1 MDKVKKIIICSI
13 IILVLLIGI
22 VLGIFYFNK
31 LNKVVSILTM
41 DINPSIAISLN
52 YKNDVLKVEGL
63 NEDGKELLNKLES
76 KESTVI
82 YFGYSDCPW
91 CRSIISTL
99 TDVVI
104 ENNID
109 NFYYVNVKKI
119 DKSTVNKIKIKLND
133 YLEENDN
140 GIKTLYVPDVYF
152 IKDGDIKYH
161 YLSNIDSVKNPYKKM
176 NEEQIKELKDIY
188 QNGIDMIK

>member
-1 MDKVKKIIICSI
+1 MKKIIII
-13 IILVLLIGI
+13 I
-22 VLGIFYFNK
+22 
-31 LNKVVSILTM
+31 VSILILIFISFFM
-41 DINPSIAISLN
+41 FIYFNDNLRFKYEYEILNLFKYENGKKIKVNINKDNNIKYI
-52 YKNDVLKVEGL
+52 Y
-63 NEDGKELLNKLES
+63 GKELLNKLES
-76 KESTVI
+76 KESTII

-119 DKSTVNKIKIKLND
+119 DKSTVNKIKIRLND

-176 NEEQIKELKDIY
+176 NEEQIKELKDVY

>member
-1 MDKVKKIIICSI
+1 MKKIIII
-13 IILVLLIGI
+13 IASSLIL
-22 VLGIFYFNK
+22 IFISFFMFIYFNDNLRFK
-31 LNKVVSILTM
+31 YEYEILNLFKYENGKKIKVNI
-41 DINPSIAISLN
+41 DKDNNIKYI
-52 YKNDVLKVEGL
+52 Y
-63 NEDGKELLNKLES
+63 GKEVLNKLES
-76 KESTVI
+76 KEGTII

-104 ENNID
+104 ENKID

-119 DKSTVNKIKIKLND
+119 DNFTISQIKIKLDD
-133 YLEENDN
+133 YLKINDE

-161 YLSNIDSVKNPYKKM
+161 YASNVDSVKNPYKKM
-176 NEEQIKELKDIY
+176 NKEQKNELKNVY
-188 QNGIDMIK
+188 QNGINMIK

>member
-1 MDKVKKIIICSI
+1 MKKIIII
-13 IILVLLIGI
+13 IASSLIL
-22 VLGIFYFNK
+22 IFISFFMFIYFNDNLRFK
-31 LNKVVSILTM
+31 YEYEILNLFKYDNGKKIKVNI
-41 DINPSIAISLN
+41 DKDNNIKYI
-52 YKNDVLKVEGL
+52 Y
-63 NEDGKELLNKLES
+63 GKEVLNKLES
-76 KESTVI
+76 KEETII

-104 ENNID
+104 ENKID

-119 DKSTVNKIKIKLND
+119 DNFTISQIKIKLDD
-133 YLEENDN
+133 YLKINDE

-161 YLSNIDSVKNPYKKM
+161 YISNVDSVKNPYKKM
-176 NEEQIKELKDIY
+176 NKEQINELKNVY
-188 QNGIDMIK
+188 QNGINMFK